1 MKLLLAEDE
10 RGLARAL
17 TAILR
22 HDAYE
27 VDVAEDGNSALTSML
42 EGSYDAAIID
52 IMMPGLDGLSVLR
65 RVRAAGARTPV
76 ILLTARSEVD
86 DKVEGLD
93 AGANDYLTKPFS
105 AKELLARIRVL
116 TRATTALD
124 ARALAFG
131 DIRLDLASCRLTG
144 PQGSV
149 DLTRR
154 EFALMRLLMAHPG
167 VRYPTERLLT
177 GVWGDGADED
187 LSVVWVHLSNLRKRL
202 REIGSTVSISLDR
215 LFERFFRPD
224 ASRSSD
230 TGGSGI
236 GLSIVRAVAEAHRG
250 TATVRAQGDTIVFTV
265 RIPRWR
271 GGWRAGAS
279 AVCGRVPVAL
289 RARDHLSYA
298 FLMAG

>member
-1 MKLLLAEDE
+1 M
-10 RGLARAL
+10 

-116 TRATTALD
+116 TRATKALD
-124 ARALAFG
+124 ARTLAFG
-131 DIRLDLASCRLTG
+131 DIRLDFASCRLTG

-167 VRYPTERLLT
+167 VHYPTERLLT

-202 REIGSTVSISLDR
+202 WEIGSTVSIRSVRNLGYSL
-215 LFERFFRPD
+215 ERDD
-224 ASRSSD
+224 ADGARRGGTRRSS
-230 TGGSGI
+230 
-236 GLSIVRAVAEAHRG
+236 RAC
-250 TATVRAQGDTIVFTV
+250 TACSS
-265 RIPRWR
+265 
-271 GGWRAGAS
+271 AGRCS
-279 AVCGRVPVAL
+279 W
-289 RARDHLSYA
+289 ARSS
-298 FLMAG
+298 

>member
-17 TAILR
+17 TAILM

-27 VDVAEDGNSALTSML
+27 VDVAEDGNSALASML

-65 RVRAAGARTPV
+65 RARAAGVRTPV

-116 TRATTALD
+116 TRAATALD
-124 ARALAFG
+124 ARTLAFG
-131 DIRLDLASCRLTG
+131 DIRLDLASCVLTG

-154 EFALMRLLMAHPG
+154 EFALMRLLMARPG
-167 VRYPTERLLT
+167 VRHPTERLLA
-177 GVWGDGADED
+177 GVWGDGAEED

-202 REIGSTVSISLDR
+202 REVGSTVSIRSARNLGYSL
-215 LFERFFRPD
+215 ERDD
-224 ASRSSD
+224 A
-230 TGGSGI
+230 GG
-236 GLSIVRAVAEAHRG
+236 
-250 TATVRAQGDTIVFTV
+250 
-265 RIPRWR
+265 
-271 GGWRAGAS
+271 
-279 AVCGRVPVAL
+279 
-289 RARDHLSYA
+289 AR
-298 FLMAG
+298 